1 MNKKLLIHLCV
12 LLVLICITFIA
23 YNNAKAPDK
32 DEKKEMTDEEY
43 YEDEYVDDYA
53 IANNYGAEEDNT
65 ADVMMAVALPGLLT
79 VGYIGFLVMAYV
91 LPNFVD
97 KMSEEMY
104 GSTAEVEDDPLHDAR
119 AAVAQGD
126 YPEAIRCYRQ
136 AFQENPDGRFPMVE
150 IAKIQRDNLSSPAV
164 AVETLREALESK
176 EWREND
182 AAFFMFRIADIYEKD
197 LENHEGSVGILKQVI
212 ETLPD
217 TRHSANATHKLRDM
231 GEI

>member
-1 MNKKLLIHLCV
+1 MNPKLLIHLGI
-12 LLVLICITFIA
+12 LLVLICITLIT
-23 YNNAKAPDK
+23 YNNASAPDQ
-32 DEKKEMTDEEY
+32 DERGKGTEEEY
-43 YEDEYVDDYA
+43 VDEYETDDYA
-53 IANNYGAEEDNT
+53 IADNYGAEEDKT
-65 ADVMMAVALPGLLT
+65 ADIMMAVALPMLIT
-79 VGYIGFLVMAYV
+79 AVYIGFLVMTYL
-91 LPNFVD
+91 LPAFVD

-126 YPEAIRCYRQ
+126 YPEAIKNYRQ
-136 AFQENPDGRFPMVE
+136 VFLSNPDDRFPVVE
-150 IAKIQRDNLSSPAV
+150 IAKIQRENLSSPAV

-182 AAFFMFRIADIYEKD
+182 AAFFMFRIADIYEND
-197 LENHEGSVGILKQVI
+197 LDNHEACVAILKQVI

-217 TRHSANATHKLRDM
+217 TRHSANATHKLREL